1 MSTHGL
7 LFRTFLLSLALSLSA
22 CATTGEPDQQDPFES
37 YNRAA
42 HEFNYQVDRFV
53 LKPVAQGYDTVVPE
67 PISWGISNFFSNLDD
82 ITVVI
87 NDLLQGKFQ
96 QAAHDAGRFALNTTV
111 GVGGIFDVAGH
122 AGYNKNNEDFG
133 QTLGVWG
140 VDSGPYL
147 VLPFLGPS
155 TVRDTAALPVDMYTD
170 PVMHVEGDDARIALV
185 ATRVVD
191 QRASLLGAERVIA
204 EATSDDN
211 YLYIRDAFLQRRENL
226 VYDGNP
232 PLDDDF
238 DVFED

>member
-1 MSTHGL
+1 MSTYGL
-7 LFRTFLLSLALSLSA
+7 FLRTLLLSLALSLSA
-22 CATTGEPDQQDPFES
+22 CATTGEREPHDPYES

-42 HEFNYQVDRFV
+42 HEFNYQLDRFV
-53 LKPVAQGYDTVVPE
+53 LKPVAKGYDTVVPE
-67 PISWGISNFFSNLDD
+67 PISWGISNFFSNLNE
-82 ITVVI
+82 ITVII

-122 AGYNKNNEDFG
+122 AGHRKNNEDFG
-133 QTLGVWG
+133 QTLGAWG
-140 VDSGPYL
+140 VESGPYL

-155 TVRDTAALPVDMYTD
+155 TIRDTAALPVDMYTD

-191 QRASLLGAERVIA
+191 QRAGMLGSERVL
-204 EATSDDN
+204 EAATDDN
-211 YLYIRDAFLQRRENL
+211 YTYIREAFLQRRQHL

-232 PLDDDF
+232 PLDDDEF
-238 DVFED
+238 DIFED

>member
-1 MSTHGL
+1 MSSQGL
-7 LFRTFLLSLALSLSA
+7 LLRTFLLSLVLSLSA
-22 CATTGEPDQQDPFES
+22 CATTGERDPQDPFES

-42 HEFNYQVDRFV
+42 HEFNYQADRFV
-53 LKPVAQGYDTVVPE
+53 LKPVAQVYDTVVPE
-67 PISWGISNFFSNLDD
+67 PISWGISNFFSNLNE
-82 ITVVI
+82 ISVVI
-87 NDLLQGKFQ
+87 NDLLQGKFE

-122 AGYNKNNEDFG
+122 AGHHKNNEDFG

-140 VDSGPYL
+140 VESGPYL

-170 PVMHVEGDDARIALV
+170 PVMYVEGDDARLALV
-185 ATRVVD
+185 ATRVID
-191 QRASLLGAERVIA
+191 LRASLLGSERVLA
-204 EATSDDN
+204 AATDDN
-211 YLYIRDAFLQRRENL
+211 YLYIREAFLQRRQNL

-232 PLDDDF
+232 PMDDEF

>member
-7 LFRTFLLSLALSLSA
+7 LFRTLLLSLALSLSA
-22 CATTGEPDQQDPFES
+22 CATTGERDPQDPFES

-53 LKPVAQGYDTVVPE
+53 LKPVAKGYDTVVPD
-67 PISWGISNFFSNLDD
+67 PISWGISNFFSNLNE

-87 NDLLQGKFQ
+87 NDLLQGKFR

-133 QTLGVWG
+133 QTLGAWG

-155 TVRDTAALPVDMYTD
+155 TVRDTVALPVDLYTD
-170 PVMHVEGDDARIALV
+170 PVMHVEGDDARIALA

-191 QRASLLGAERVIA
+191 QRAAMLGSERVLA
-204 EATSDDN
+204 EATDDN
-211 YLYIRDAFLQRRENL
+211 YLYIREAFLQRRENL